1 MVAQSLV
8 TWVCSA
14 VILVVLLAMVVF
26 EVLKRWRVGLRLAS
40 LDEGL
45 LEDDGVSID
54 TITDAPKGSQV
65 IAGQVPAILIGD
77 DERR

>member
-8 TWVCSA
+8 AWVCSV
-14 VILVVLLAMVVF
+14 VILVVLLGIVVF

-45 LEDDGVSID
+45 LQDDGVSID
-54 TITDAPKGSQV
+54 TITDAPQGSQV
-65 IAGQVPAILIGD
+65 IVGQIPAVLITD

>member
-8 TWVCSA
+8 AWVCSA
-14 VILVVLLAMVVF
+14 VILVLLLGIVVI

-45 LEDDGVSID
+45 LQDDGVSVD
-54 TITDAPKGSQV
+54 TITDAPQGSQV
-65 IAGQVPAILIGD
+65 IVGQVPAILITD

>member
-8 TWVCSA
+8 AWVCSA
-14 VILVVLLAMVVF
+14 VILVVLLGIVVI

-45 LEDDGVSID
+45 LQDDGVSVD
-54 TITDAPKGSQV
+54 TITDAPQGSQV
-65 IAGQVPAILIGD
+65 IVGQVPAILITD